1 MQDADVPL
9 PDRVHCVALKSPR
22 PLLEK
27 LTVPA
32 GAVALPGEVSLTMAV
47 HSWRT
52 GEDFWQ
58 VTFVLV
64 ARSVTVRAAWP
75 LLARWLPSP
84 P

>member
-9 PDRVHCVALKSPR
+9 PDRVHCGALKVPR

-32 GAVALPGEVSLTMAV
+32 GAVALPGEVSLTVAV
-47 HSWRT
+47 QSWRT

-58 VTFVLV
+58 VTIVAV
-64 ARSVTVRAAWP
+64 ARSVTARAAWP